1 MVTEINVN
9 EFGEVLAYA
18 FKIITGL
25 IRSKVFLTLVEYF
38 LK

>member
-1 MVTEINVN
+1 MVTEFNVN

-18 FKIITGL
+18 FKVITDL
-25 IRSKVFLTLVEYF
+25 IPSQAFLTLVEYF